1 MNKDKRVVTIDL
13 DEFKKWCKELIN
25 YHENELSSD
34 YTDGIGVGLRMAI
47 RRLEIEEE
55 YNEQG

>member
-1 MNKDKRVVTIDL
+1 MGKVTIDL
-13 DEFKKWCKELIN
+13 DEFKGWCKELIN

-34 YTDGIGVGLRMAI
+34 YTDGIGAGLRMAI

-55 YNEQG
+55 YNEQR